1 MPKYR
6 PWSDAEISQMKDL
19 LTRKVSLARA
29 AIILKRP
36 QASVQIQARKLGTPF
51 PGVRAIRAALRDGI
65 AAAEASAA
73 LNKSEA

>member
-6 PWSDAEISQMKDL
+6 PWSDAEIMQMKDL
-19 LTRKVSLARA
+19 LQRKVSLARA

-51 PGVRAIRAALRDGI
+51 PGVRATRAALRGSI
-65 AAAEASAA
+65 AAAEARAG
-73 LNKSEA
+73 LDKS

>member
-51 PGVRAIRAALRDGI
+51 PGVRATRAALRSRI
-65 AAAEASAA
+65 AAAEEQAGAG
-73 LNKSEA
+73 KD

>member
-6 PWSDAEISQMKDL
+6 PWLDAEILQMKDL

-36 QASVQIQARKLGTPF
+36 QSSVQIQARKLGTPF
-51 PGVRAIRAALRDGI
+51 PGVRAIRAAYRSSLQ
-65 AAAEASAA
+65 AADDRADAG
-73 LNKSEA
+73 KD